1 MRSGLAV
8 LMGFV
13 TFFSVSAMVTAI
25 LVAVMLLLAKLFS
38 SGSAGVALIVI
49 FAGATLGMLVAVG
62 VSGFVAAWFAKRAP
76 YTHATIVVAMVW
88 LVLRWR
94 GSAGH
99 HKGLF
104 NLWGS
109 DFPPSVIV
117 LGMVALAAGTWL
129 GSRTQESS

>member
-1 MRSGLAV
+1 
-8 LMGFV
+8 
-13 TFFSVSAMVTAI
+13 MVTAI

-76 YTHATIVVAMVW
+76 YTHSTIMVAMVW

-99 HKGLF
+99 HQSIF
-104 NLWGS
+104 NLWSGRI
-109 DFPPSVIV
+109 PLVVIV
-117 LGMVALAAGTWL
+117 PGMMALALGTWL
-129 GSRTQESS
+129 GSRTQESSYGRAAD